1 MTREE
6 DFLPISLVLHTAF
19 CERRAWLEANGE
31 STLTYQM
38 QAGDNAHEAVDTVAH
53 SRTHRLTSYPLRSER
68 LGIVGKADVVEVFE
82 GNEVGLVEH
91 KATPVRRKAQ
101 VTPANR
107 LQLAL
112 QRECLHDAG
121 FDVIEQSIYFTD
133 HRRRVEV
140 ELTDDDSQVATDTIA
155 RTRAIV
161 DSTHAP
167 VPLLDDE
174 RCSRCSHFSIC
185 LPDEHHGGNARRRI
199 HAADPDGQI
208 LHLTVQGSRASI
220 RKGRVVVEKSG
231 ERLADAPLA
240 RVHGVVVH
248 GNIDLSSALHRN
260 LLWDNVPVVWCSS
273 TGRVYGFSKPADGP
287 NGGARVEQHVLSNR
301 GCLPIARGMVQ
312 AKIWN
317 QATLLRRNGD
327 APDVVRY
334 LHAEAEQAA
343 TTPDIPELFGI
354 EGDAAAQYFH
364 EFGSMLRPAQME
376 TLGWQWK
383 GRHGRGA
390 SDPLNILLNYC
401 YGLLRAEVLR
411 AILSCGLDPHAGFL
425 HSSGRNK
432 PALALDLM
440 EEFRAPL
447 ADSVVLSLVN
457 RREIKASDF
466 THVNGA
472 ARLRDKARR
481 KVIASFERR
490 VQTSIRHPLFGY
502 DATWRRV
509 IEIQARMV
517 FGVITGSQPSYEG
530 VRIR

>member
-68 LGIVGKADVVEVFE
+68 LGIVGKADVVEIFE

-112 QRECLHDAG
+112 QRECLRDAG

-140 ELTDDDSQVATDTIA
+140 ELTDDDSLVAAETIA
-155 RTRAIV
+155 RTQAIV

-174 RCSRCSHFSIC
+174 RCFRCSHFSIC

-199 HAADPDGQI
+199 HAADPDGQV

-287 NGGARVEQHVLSNR
+287 NGGARVEQHVLSSR

-334 LHAEAEQAA
+334 LHAKAEQAA
-343 TTPDIPELFGI
+343 TAPDIPELFGI

-411 AILSCGLDPHAGFL
+411 AVLSCGLDPHAGFL

-517 FGVITGSQPSYEG
+517 LGVITGSQPSYEG

>member
-6 DFLPISLVLHTAF
+6 DFLPISLVLHTVF

-112 QRECLHDAG
+112 QRECLRDAG
-121 FDVIEQSIYFTD
+121 FDVIEQTIYFTD
-133 HRRRVEV
+133 HRRRVVV
-140 ELTDDDSQVATDTIA
+140 ELTDDDSQAAAETIA
-155 RTRAIV
+155 RTREIV
-161 DSTHAP
+161 DSAIAP

-199 HAADPDGQI
+199 HAADPDGQV

-220 RKGRVVVEKSG
+220 RRGRVIVEKSG

-287 NGGARVEQHVLSNR
+287 NGAARVEQHVLSSR

-317 QATLLRRNGD
+317 QATLLRRNGE
-327 APDVVRY
+327 APDAVRY
-334 LHAEAEQAA
+334 LHAEAERAA
-343 TTPDIPELFGI
+343 KAADIPELFGI
-354 EGDAAAQYFH
+354 EGDAAARYFH
-364 EFGSMLRPAQME
+364 EFVSMLRPAQME
-376 TLGWQWK
+376 ALGWQWE

-457 RREIKASDF
+457 RREIKTSDF
-466 THVNGA
+466 TYVNGA

-481 KVIASFERR
+481 KVIAAFERR

-517 FGVITGSQPSYEG
+517 LGVITGSQPYYEG
-530 VRIR
+530 VKIR